1 MKMFALRVECCVCLT
16 NNKAA
21 SEREVDSI
29 QNFQQATFKMSAG
42 IRRLKGDRFYSREE
56 DTDEVSGGE
65 TDRADGGRAIT
76 NFCVFTG
83 A

>member
-1 MKMFALRVECCVCLT
+1 MKKFELRVECCVCLT
-16 NNKAA
+16 NKSA